1 MTMQMLNADVW
12 RSVLEKL
19 YSSIRCE
26 PWELLDNDPEPDHAG
41 EDRWVLQTREEFSEY
56 ALVCKLFHKELQQK
70 RQKEIAAAVAIMID
84 RAPSEAIRLVDC
96 ANENM
101 LNWHTLPRTTAR
113 LLSVYLGSREV
124 FAVGIERERLD
135 DEDDMDKPVAQGLS
149 LMCRV
154 HRRTD
159 GGPWFSPDLQI
170 PVHELCAVFGDEFVA
185 GDTASYL
192 AWHDATCADVRAWLA
207 EQYAAMT
214 AAV

>member
-1 MTMQMLNADVW
+1 MTMQMVNADVW

-26 PWELLDNDPEPDHAG
+26 PSELLGDDPEHAG
-41 EDRWVLQTREEFSEY
+41 EYRLVLQTREEFSEY

-70 RQKEIAAAVAIMID
+70 RQKVVAAAAALLID
-84 RAPSEAIRLVDC
+84 MAPFEAIRLVDIEV
-96 ANENM
+96 ENT
-101 LNWHTLPRTTAR
+101 LNWHTLPHTTAR

-124 FAVGIERERLD
+124 FAVAIARERLD
-135 DEDDMDKPVAQGLS
+135 DEDDRDEPVAQGLE

-159 GGPWFSPDLQI
+159 GGPWFSPDLEIQ
-170 PVHELCAVFGDEFVA
+170 VHELCAVYGDEFVA
-185 GDTASYL
+185 GDTASYT
-192 AWHDATCADVRAWLA
+192 AWHDATCAHVRAWLA

>member
-1 MTMQMLNADVW
+1 MQMLNADVW